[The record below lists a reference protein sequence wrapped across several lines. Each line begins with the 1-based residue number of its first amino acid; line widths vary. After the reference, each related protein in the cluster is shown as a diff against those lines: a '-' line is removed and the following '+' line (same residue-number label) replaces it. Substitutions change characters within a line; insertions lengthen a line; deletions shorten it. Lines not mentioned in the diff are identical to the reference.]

1 MEELEE
7 GRVVRR
13 EEGKTVFQGVSIQC
27 NIYVDSTQV
36 C

>member
-13 EEGKTVFQGVSIQC
+13 EEGKTVFFYRKKGKQSSKG
-27 NIYVDSTQV
+27 
-36 C
+36 